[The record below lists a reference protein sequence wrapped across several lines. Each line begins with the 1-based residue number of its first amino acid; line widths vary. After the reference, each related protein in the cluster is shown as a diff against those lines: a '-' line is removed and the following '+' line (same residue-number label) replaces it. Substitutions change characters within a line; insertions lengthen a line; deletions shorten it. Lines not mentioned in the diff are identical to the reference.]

1 MVYESIADN
10 ETARQVA
17 EVWNR
22 DFGDV
27 RKGRFLVYGGGSTVF
42 IEDCL
47 STLKMYI
54 DSEETSEYFEKI
66 FKPLDLKLRNWGIS
80 FSKRNK
86 MNIKVILDR
95 IYK

>member
-17 EVWNR
+17 KIWNS
-22 DFGDV
+22 DYGDI
-27 RKGRFLVYGGGSTVF
+27 RKGRFLVYGGGPTVF

-47 STLKMYI
+47 STLKMYF

-66 FKPLDLKLRNWGIS
+66 FKPLGLKLRHWSIT

-86 MNIKVILDR
+86 LNIRVILDR
-95 IYK
+95 M